1 MASTIP
7 DIDASRLGCVSDE
20 IAAHKATAGD
30 KIALLANT
38 VVSVADAATT
48 DIEAIQEDV
57 ATLQAAGGGGPYY
70 PESLYLASYVESG
83 TEVLAATA
91 TTTSIA
97 SHNITLTGTHSRTLI
112 VTFSSSVGSYVGPY
126 TVTGTIGGAAQ
137 TETISVP
144 ANGGVA
150 RQTVKTYDPGVD
162 AIVLSRPAQG
172 DTSGSYTVTVGDG
185 FGLAVEAFEGPA
197 GLDYGG
203 HLLSITAAG
212 ATSAAIATSGIVGPT
227 LAPPNGK
234 LQLEAGA
241 LAGFGGD
248 PLAVCYMAVVR

>member
-7 DIDASRLGCVSDE
+7 SINASRLGCVSDE
-20 IAAHKATAGD
+20 IAARKATEGD
-30 KIALLANT
+30 KDALMANT
-38 VVSVADAATT
+38 IVAIADAARS
-48 DIEAIQEDV
+48 DITA
-57 ATLQAAGGGGPYY
+57 LQAAGGGGPYY
-70 PESLYLASYVESG
+70 PASLYLESYVESG
-83 TEVLAATA
+83 VEILAATA
-91 TTTSIA
+91 TTTAIA
-97 SHNITLTGTHSRTLI
+97 AHTLTLTGTHSRTLI
-112 VTFSSSVGSYVGPY
+112 VTFTSSANSYVGPY

-144 ANGGVA
+144 SGGAVA

-162 AIVLSRPAQG
+162 AITLSRPAQG
-172 DTSGSYTVTVGDG
+172 NTSGSYTVTVGDG

-203 HLLSITAAG
+203 HLLSLTAAG

-248 PLAVCYMAVVR
+248 PFAACYMAVV